1 MPMYLEGIKYVLA
14 FLSGYITIYIT
25 FLNKLVNLGQ
35 LRAFRI
41 KNMLFKVLNILSEI
55 LNILFKITNILFEIL
70 NLLLQMLYILLE
82 ILNITIALKA
92 CMCKSMNVEQ

>member
-41 KNMLFKVLNILSEI
+41 
-55 LNILFKITNILFEIL
+55 TNVVHFVRNFEHNNCI
-70 NLLLQMLYILLE
+70 
-82 ILNITIALKA
+82 
-92 CMCKSMNVEQ
+92 KSMHVQKYER